1 MRSGD
6 RIGAV
11 TATATSLRSR
21 SRRTGPTIPN
31 GGRHMMR
38 DSQRVLQHDPQ
49 GWGVSSAVRGTFA
62 GTPGRW
68 PRWSVRARRRV
79 SRKTRPVKC
88 PVDSRLTGHTRQVF
102 GLLIGYARVSTDA
115 QDLIAQRDAL
125 RGARRASRAC
135 LRRPRLERY
144 LVSRAG
150 YLAPSPMRLP
160 NLGAP
165 GRVSWGRESAEGLEL
180 MRGRAGT
187 RGPIR
192 LCSPPASSGRS
203 G

>member
-1 MRSGD
+1 MFIRTVALRERERGAHCSYPAMGQPRPSDSSGC
-6 RIGAV
+6 RPA
-11 TATATSLRSR
+11 SR
-21 SRRTGPTIPN
+21 
-31 GGRHMMR
+31 
-38 DSQRVLQHDPQ
+38 
-49 GWGVSSAVRGTFA
+49 TFA